1 MAKGQLFE
9 YAILHHPKQ
18 TKEQADRSED
28 PKSLLVVHPKHVLAA
43 TKDEV
48 SILAA
53 REIPAEYLDKLS
65 TIEIAVRP
73 F

>member
-9 YAILHHPKQ
+9 YAVLHHPKQ
-18 TKEQADRSED
+18 TKDQNDRGEQ
-28 PKSLLVVHPKHVLAA
+28 PKSVLVTTPTSILAGSQA
-43 TKDEV
+43 EV

-53 REIPAEYLDKLS
+53 RSVPAEHLDHLED
-65 TIEIAVRP
+65 IEIIVRP

>member
-18 TKEQADRSED
+18 TKEEAERNEQ
-28 PKSLLVVHPKHVLAA
+28 PKSVLVKAPMQLLAA

-53 REIPAEYLDKLS
+53 RAIPESYLDRLE
-65 TIEIAVRP
+65 TVEIVVRP